1 MQAELE
7 KFETYGEI
15 GIPGMSAPVHS
26 GKIFRR
32 LFADSIFTD
41 FVHFL
46 LNTFGLKCFNALQTL
61 LGL

>member
-46 LNTFGLKCFNALQTL
+46 LNTFGLKLQTL
-61 LGL
+61 LEL